1 MSFAQMCSKRFN
13 LRSAPRVLLATG
25 LVTLAACSSTG
36 GLGNILGSVL
46 SPGGASQVSGDVQ
59 GVDPRAQQISIRQS
73 NGQTVQV
80 AYDNN
85 TKVVYQNQNYSPASL
100 ERGDNV
106 TANIQDNGNGAYYTS
121 QVLVNQSVR
130 NTGTG
135 TNTNL
140 QSFQGTVRQIDRA
153 NGFFTVDDGNVGR
166 ITVVLP
172 NNMSRADIDRYNGLR
187 SGDAVRFS
195 GYNTGNGQVQ
205 LQQFY

>member
-1 MSFAQMCSKRFN
+1 MSFAKMCSKRFD
-13 LRSAPRVLLATG
+13 LRATPRVLLAAG
-25 LVTLAACSSTG
+25 VVTLAACSSTG

-46 SPGGASQVSGDVQ
+46 GGAPQQVSGDVQ
-59 GVDPRAQQISIRQS
+59 GVDPRAQQISIRQA

-106 TANIQDNGNGAYYTS
+106 TASLQDNGNGAYYTS

-135 TNTNL
+135 TSSNA

-153 NGFFTVDDGNVGR
+153 NGVFTVDDGNVGR
-166 ITVVLP
+166 ITVTLP
-172 NNMSRADIDRYNGLR
+172 NNMSRADIDRYNGFR
-187 SGDAVRFS
+187 SGDVVRFS